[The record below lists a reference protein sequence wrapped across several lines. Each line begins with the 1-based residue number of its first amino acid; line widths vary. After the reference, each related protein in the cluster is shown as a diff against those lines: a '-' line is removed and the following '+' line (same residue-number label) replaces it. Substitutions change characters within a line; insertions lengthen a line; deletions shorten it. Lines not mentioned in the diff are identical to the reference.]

1 MKIGILTS
9 GGDCPGLNAVIR
21 GAVLKGDRVHK
32 AEFAGFRYGWRGVV
46 DGDIMP
52 LDRHSVRG
60 LSRQG
65 GTILGSSRT
74 NPFEGDNGGPEN
86 IQRVMD
92 ENGIDAIIAIGG
104 EGTLTAARRLTD
116 AGIKIVGVPKTID
129 NDLAATDYSFGFDTA
144 VEIATEA
151 IDRLRTT
158 AESHQRCMV
167 VEVMGRHVGWIALH
181 SGMAGGA
188 HAILIPEQPQSIE
201 QICEWVESVR
211 DRGRAPVIVVSEGF
225 HLDTMEEA
233 HSHKGLDAFNRP
245 RLGGIGEMLAPMIE
259 ARTGIES
266 RATVL
271 GHMQRGGVPSA
282 YDRVL
287 ATRLGM
293 AAIDAV
299 FEERWGSM
307 VSLQG
312 HRRRQRQHRGRDRR
326 PEDRS
331 AVALRRSGATVR
343 LNGLRRARV
352 THCESAA
359 PREGT
364 RMSRFV
370 QFDEYG
376 SPENLKVVNVQPPW
390 PGPGEVARPRDGRRA
405 ERRRLQGA
413 GRADPR

>member
-21 GAVLKGDRVHK
+21 GAVLKGVRVHD
-32 AEFAGFRYGWRGVV
+32 AEFIGIRNGWRGLVQ
-46 DGDIMP
+46 DEFMP

-74 NPFEGDNGGPEN
+74 NPFEGENGGPEN
-86 IQRVMD
+86 IQRTLD
-92 ENGIDAIIAIGG
+92 AHGIDAVIAIGG

-116 AGIKIVGVPKTID
+116 AGLKIVGVPKTID

-158 AESHQRCMV
+158 AESHGRCMV
-167 VEVMGRHVGWIALH
+167 IEVMGRHVGWIALH

-188 HAILIPEQPQSIE
+188 HAILIPEQPQTIE
-201 QICEWVESVR
+201 QICGWVESVR

-225 HLDTMEEA
+225 RLEGMEEP
-233 HSHKGLDAFNRP
+233 HSDKGLDAFNRP
-245 RLGGIGEMLAPMIE
+245 RLGGISEIIAPMIE
-259 ARTGIES
+259 ERTGIES

-271 GHMQRGGVPSA
+271 GHTQRGGAPSA

-293 AAIDAV
+293 AAIDAIYD
-299 FEERWGSM
+299 ESWGSM
-307 VSLQG
+307 VSLTGTDINIVSIADATGGLKTVPQA
-312 HRRRQRQHRGRDRR
+312 RYD
-326 PEDRS
+326 EA
-331 AVALRRSGATVR
+331 AVLFG
-343 LNGLRRARV
+343 
-352 THCESAA
+352 
-359 PREGT
+359 
-364 RMSRFV
+364 
-370 QFDEYG
+370 
-376 SPENLKVVNVQPPW
+376 
-390 PGPGEVARPRDGRRA
+390 
-405 ERRRLQGA
+405 
-413 GRADPR
+413 

>member
-21 GAVLKGDRVHK
+21 GAVLKGGRAYDS
-32 AEFAGFRYGWRGVV
+32 EFVGIRNGWRGLVK
-46 DGDIMP
+46 GEFMK

-74 NPFEGDNGGPEN
+74 NPFEGENAGPEN
-86 IQRVMD
+86 IQKTMD
-92 ENGIDAIIAIGG
+92 AEGIDAIVAIGG

-129 NDLAATDYSFGFDTA
+129 NDLAATDYSFGFNTA

-158 AESHQRCMV
+158 ADSHGRCMI

-188 HAILIPEQPQSIE
+188 HAILIPEQPQTIE
-201 QICEWVESVR
+201 QICAWVESVR
-211 DRGRAPVIVVSEGF
+211 DRGRAPVLVVSEGF
-225 HLDTMEEA
+225 TLAEMGEA

-245 RLGGIGEMLAPMIE
+245 RLGGISELIAPMVE
-259 ARTGIES
+259 ERTGIES

-271 GHMQRGGVPSA
+271 GHTQRGGAPSA

-293 AAIDAV
+293 AAVDAV
-299 FEERWGSM
+299 VDGKWGSM
-307 VSLQG
+307 VSLKG
-312 HRRRQRQHRGRDRR
+312 TDINTVSIA
-326 PEDRS
+326 D
-331 AVALRRSGATVR
+331 ATMD
-343 LNGLRRARV
+343 LNRV
-352 THCESAA
+352 TQARYDEAA
-359 PREGT
+359 VLFG
-364 RMSRFV
+364 
-370 QFDEYG
+370 
-376 SPENLKVVNVQPPW
+376 
-390 PGPGEVARPRDGRRA
+390 
-405 ERRRLQGA
+405 
-413 GRADPR
+413 

>member
-21 GAVLKGDRVHK
+21 GAVLKGVRVHDDQ
-32 AEFAGFRYGWRGVV
+32 FAGFRYGWRGVV
-46 DGDIMP
+46 NGDIMD

-74 NPFEGDNGGPEN
+74 NPFEGPNGGPEN
-86 IQRVMD
+86 VQRVLD
-92 ENGIDAIIAIGG
+92 ANGIDAMIAIGG

-116 AGIKIVGVPKTID
+116 AGIRIVGVPKTID

-158 AESHQRCMV
+158 AESHQRCMI
-167 VEVMGRHVGWIALH
+167 VEVMGRNVGWIALH

-211 DRGRAPVIVVSEGF
+211 DRGRAPVVVVSEGF
-225 HLDTMEEA
+225 HLNTMEEA
-233 HSHKGLDAFNRP
+233 HSHKGLDAFDRP
-245 RLGGIGEMLAPMIE
+245 RLGGIGELLAPMIE

-266 RATVL
+266 RATVI
-271 GHMQRGGVPSA
+271 GHVQRGGAPSA

-299 FEERWGSM
+299 QEQRWGTM
-307 VSLQG
+307 VSL
-312 HRRRQRQHRGRDRR
+312 RGTD
-326 PEDRS
+326 
-331 AVALRRSGATVR
+331 
-343 LNGLRRARV
+343 
-352 THCESAA
+352 
-359 PREGT
+359 
-364 RMSRFV
+364 
-370 QFDEYG
+370 
-376 SPENLKVVNVQPPW
+376 VVNVSI
-390 PGPGEVARPRDGRRA
+390 A
-405 ERRRLQGA
+405 EATGGLNTVPQYRYDEAALLFG
-413 GRADPR
+413 

>member
-21 GAVLKGDRVHK
+21 AAVLKGVVVHG
-32 AEFAGFRYGWRGVV
+32 AEFVGFRYGWRGVV
-46 DGDIMP
+46 EGDLMP

-74 NPFEGDNGGPEN
+74 NPYEGERGGAAN
-86 IQRVMD
+86 IQRLLD
-92 ENGIDAIIAIGG
+92 TNGIDAIIAIGG

-116 AGIKIVGVPKTID
+116 EGLKIVGVPKTID

-167 VEVMGRHVGWIALH
+167 LEVMGRNVGWIALH

-188 HAILIPEQPQSIE
+188 HAILIPEQSQTIE
-201 QICEWVESVR
+201 QICRWVESVR

-225 HLDTMEEA
+225 RLDTMEEA

-245 RLGGIGEMLAPMIE
+245 RLGGIGDLLAPMIE
-259 ARTGIES
+259 ERTGIES

-287 ATRLGM
+287 ATRLGLS
-293 AAIDAV
+293 AVDAV
-299 FEERWGSM
+299 VDEKWGSM
-307 VSLQG
+307 VSL
-312 HRRRQRQHRGRDRR
+312 RGTDVVTVSIA
-326 PEDRS
+326 D
-331 AVALRRSGATVR
+331 ATVG
-343 LNGLRRARV
+343 LNTV
-352 THCESAA
+352 
-359 PREGT
+359 
-364 RMSRFV
+364 
-370 QFDEYG
+370 
-376 SPENLKVVNVQPPW
+376 PPDRY
-390 PGPGEVARPRDGRRA
+390 EEA
-405 ERRRLQGA
+405 ELLFG
-413 GRADPR
+413 

>member
-21 GAVLKGDRVHK
+21 GAVLKGGRAYDS
-32 AEFAGFRYGWRGVV
+32 EFVGIRNGWRGLVQ
-46 DGDIMP
+46 GEFMK

-74 NPFEGDNGGPEN
+74 NPYEGENGGPEN
-86 IQRVMD
+86 IQKTMD
-92 ENGIDAIIAIGG
+92 AEGIDAVIAIGG

-129 NDLAATDYSFGFDTA
+129 NDLAATDYSFGFNTA

-158 AESHQRCMV
+158 ADSHGRCMI

-188 HAILIPEQPQSIE
+188 HAILIPEQPQTIE
-201 QICEWVESVR
+201 QICGWVESVR
-211 DRGRAPVIVVSEGF
+211 DRGRAPVLVVSEGF
-225 HLDTMEEA
+225 TLAEMGEA

-245 RLGGIGEMLAPMIE
+245 RLGGISELIAPMVE
-259 ARTGIES
+259 ERTGIEA

-271 GHMQRGGVPSA
+271 GHTQRGGAPSA

-293 AAIDAV
+293 AAVDAV
-299 FEERWGSM
+299 IEGKWGSM
-307 VSLQG
+307 VSLKG
-312 HRRRQRQHRGRDRR
+312 TDIANVSIA
-326 PEDRS
+326 D
-331 AVALRRSGATVR
+331 ATMD
-343 LNGLRRARV
+343 LNRV
-352 THCESAA
+352 TQARYDEAA
-359 PREGT
+359 VLFG
-364 RMSRFV
+364 
-370 QFDEYG
+370 
-376 SPENLKVVNVQPPW
+376 
-390 PGPGEVARPRDGRRA
+390 
-405 ERRRLQGA
+405 
-413 GRADPR
+413 

>member
-21 GAVLKGDRVHK
+21 GAVLKGGRAYDS
-32 AEFAGFRYGWRGVV
+32 EFVGIRNGWRGLVK
-46 DGDIMP
+46 GEFMK

-74 NPFEGDNGGPEN
+74 NPFEGENAGPEN
-86 IQRVMD
+86 IQKTMD
-92 ENGIDAIIAIGG
+92 AEGIDAIIAIGG

-129 NDLAATDYSFGFDTA
+129 NDLAATDYSFGFNTA

-158 AESHQRCMV
+158 ADSHGRCMI

-188 HAILIPEQPQSIE
+188 HAILIPEQPQTIE
-201 QICEWVESVR
+201 QICAWVESVR
-211 DRGRAPVIVVSEGF
+211 DRGRAPVLVVSEGF
-225 HLDTMEEA
+225 TLAEMGEA

-245 RLGGIGEMLAPMIE
+245 RLGGISELIAPMVE
-259 ARTGIES
+259 ERTGIES

-271 GHMQRGGVPSA
+271 GHTQRGGAPSA

-293 AAIDAV
+293 AAVDAV
-299 FEERWGSM
+299 VDGKWGSM
-307 VSLQG
+307 VSLKG
-312 HRRRQRQHRGRDRR
+312 TDINTVSIA
-326 PEDRS
+326 D
-331 AVALRRSGATVR
+331 ATMD
-343 LNGLRRARV
+343 LNRV
-352 THCESAA
+352 TQARYDEAA
-359 PREGT
+359 VLFG
-364 RMSRFV
+364 
-370 QFDEYG
+370 
-376 SPENLKVVNVQPPW
+376 
-390 PGPGEVARPRDGRRA
+390 
-405 ERRRLQGA
+405 
-413 GRADPR
+413 

>member
-21 GAVLKGDRVHK
+21 GAVLKGGRAYDS
-32 AEFAGFRYGWRGVV
+32 EFVGIRNGWRGLVK
-46 DGDIMP
+46 GEFMK

-74 NPFEGDNGGPEN
+74 NPFEGENAGPEN
-86 IQRVMD
+86 IQKTMD
-92 ENGIDAIIAIGG
+92 AEGIDAIIAIGG

-129 NDLAATDYSFGFDTA
+129 NDLAATDYSFGFNTA

-158 AESHQRCMV
+158 ADSHGRCMI

-188 HAILIPEQPQSIE
+188 HAILIPEQPQTIE
-201 QICEWVESVR
+201 QICGWVESVR
-211 DRGRAPVIVVSEGF
+211 DRGRAPVLVVSEGF
-225 HLDTMEEA
+225 TLAEMGEA

-245 RLGGIGEMLAPMIE
+245 RLGGISELIAPMVE
-259 ARTGIES
+259 ERTGIES

-271 GHMQRGGVPSA
+271 GHTQRGGAPSA

-293 AAIDAV
+293 SAVDAV
-299 FEERWGSM
+299 IEGKWGSM
-307 VSLQG
+307 VSLKG
-312 HRRRQRQHRGRDRR
+312 TDI
-326 PEDRS
+326 ETVSIAD
-331 AVALRRSGATVR
+331 ATMD
-343 LNGLRRARV
+343 LNRV
-352 THCESAA
+352 TQARYDEAA
-359 PREGT
+359 VLFG
-364 RMSRFV
+364 
-370 QFDEYG
+370 
-376 SPENLKVVNVQPPW
+376 
-390 PGPGEVARPRDGRRA
+390 
-405 ERRRLQGA
+405 
-413 GRADPR
+413 